1 MSNKYSDKIIDDVL
15 NLLLIIS
22 NKYEILTY
30 IVEDKGQELYED
42 KIYVAEYLRRHGME
56 DDAHEVWLND
66 CMIIIGEIL
75 NTDIGKIIFGKEKKC
90 ITIYSGKFIISLD
103 FKILRACK

>member
-42 KIYVAEYLRRHGME
+42 KI
-56 DDAHEVWLND
+56 DD
-66 CMIIIGEIL
+66 
-75 NTDIGKIIFGKEKKC
+75 GKNIFECVNESQFLIKL
-90 ITIYSGKFIISLD
+90 INN
-103 FKILRACK
+103 